1 MRINNIQSIQG
12 AMKAYKKNTEKVE
25 STEKTKFS
33 EDKIEIS
40 ESSKDFQ
47 VAMNA
52 LKKLPDIREDKVN
65 ELKEEISKGTYKPS
79 PQDIAKKMMSDSKN
93 LLG

>member
-1 MRINNIQSIQG
+1 MRINNIQNIQG
-12 AMKAYKKNTEKVE
+12 IMKAYKKDTEKSSSVE
-25 STEKTKFS
+25 KSQFS

-52 LKKLPDIREDKVN
+52 FQKLPDIREDKVN
-65 ELKEEISKGTYKPS
+65 ELKEEISKGTYNPS

-93 LLG
+93 ILG

>member
-1 MRINNIQSIQG
+1 
-12 AMKAYKKNTEKVE
+12 MKAYRKNTEKVS
-25 STEKTKFS
+25 STEKSKFS

-47 VAMNA
+47 LAMSAFKN
-52 LKKLPDIREDKVN
+52 LPDVREDKVDQ
-65 ELKEEISKGTYKPS
+65 LKEEISKGTYKPS

-93 LLG
+93 ILG

>member
-12 AMKAYKKNTEKVE
+12 AMKAYRKNTEKVS
-25 STEKTKFS
+25 STEKSKFS

-47 VAMNA
+47 LAMSAFKN
-52 LKKLPDIREDKVN
+52 LPDVREDKVDQ
-65 ELKEEISKGTYKPS
+65 LKEEISKGTYKPS

-93 LLG
+93 ILG